1 MHKYIVEPEYDGY
14 EIGEY
19 LKETKGYSGRG
30 LRKLEIYLNG
40 KKIKNTAKKVRKL
53 NRILIVEKEKE
64 TGIRPMEIP
73 LDIVYEDEN
82 LLVLNKQAN
91 LVTHPTTKK

>member
-1 MHKYIVEPEYDGY
+1 
-14 EIGEY
+14 
-19 LKETKGYSGRG
+19 
-30 LRKLEIYLNG
+30 
-40 KKIKNTAKKVRKL
+40 
-53 NRILIVEKEKE
+53 
-64 TGIRPMEIP
+64 MEIP